1 MKKAL
6 CILGPTAV
14 GKTALSLFLAPHF
27 QGVIFSADSIQVYN
41 GLDIISGKDKDSY
54 GDSPVEMLDLVS
66 PKYSFNVSDY
76 VRTFRTKLK
85 NIKPDQMPI
94 IVGGTGFYISALING
109 VETSEIK
116 PDKKLRKFLEGKNVK
131 ELQEILSQK
140 NPEKFLKMN
149 SSDRDNPRRLVRAI
163 EIASINQNSKSKTP
177 NVKKPLE
184 NFDIKIIGLILPK
197 NELDKRIDERVE
209 KRMEDGAL
217 GEAQSLFK
225 GYKSLSTQI
234 KRANGYKQLFAYLEN
249 ETTLEKAIEL
259 WKIAEH
265 QNAKKQMTF
274 FKKIKNIAWFN
285 FSKKPQKEILAY
297 VQEWYN
303 KNK

>member
-1 MKKAL
+1 
-6 CILGPTAV
+6 
-14 GKTALSLFLAPHF
+14 
-27 QGVIFSADSIQVYN
+27 
-41 GLDIISGKDKDSY
+41 
-54 GDSPVEMLDLVS
+54 
-66 PKYSFNVSDY
+66 
-76 VRTFRTKLK
+76 
-85 NIKPDQMPI
+85 
-94 IVGGTGFYISALING
+94 
-109 VETSEIK
+109 
-116 PDKKLRKFLEGKNVK
+116 
-131 ELQEILSQK
+131 
-140 NPEKFLKMN
+140 
-149 SSDRDNPRRLVRAI
+149 
-163 EIASINQNSKSKTP
+163 
-177 NVKKPLE
+177 
-184 NFDIKIIGLILPK
+184 
-197 NELDKRIDERVE
+197 
-209 KRMEDGAL
+209 MEDGAL

-265 QNAKKQMTF
+265 QNTKKQMTF